1 MTRPFQFIT
10 EVAHLGFLRPTPFDP
25 KALPQKEPDFMS
37 PHFGTSGVRGL
48 VTGLTGDVIN
58 SYVRAFIAS
67 CPTGGAVHV
76 GRDLRPSS
84 PAIAR
89 DVIDAVRHAGLTA
102 FDHGDILTPG
112 LALASMGAGH
122 SAIMVT
128 GSHIPADRNGL
139 KFYTPNGEISKS
151 DEQAI
156 LAALNTS
163 FPDAPLGPLQTE
175 SSANA
180 AYVARYL
187 DGFGAMAL
195 TGLRIGIYEH
205 SSVAR
210 DILGEIMRAL
220 GAETITLARSDV
232 FIPVDTEAVDP
243 NTRSQLAIW
252 IKTHGLDAIVS
263 TDGDGDRP
271 MVTAADGSVI
281 AGDVLGPLTASFLG
295 ADTLVTPVSSNSN
308 VDHMAQFASVQR
320 TRIGSPFVIA
330 TMEQQLA
337 KSPTIRI
344 AGYEANGGFLLG
356 FAALGPAG
364 EIAPLMTRDSV
375 LPMVAP
381 LAAAVAQGVP
391 LAQLI
396 ATLPDHFTATDRAQ
410 NIPTQRSAAFIAS
423 LTADKSARTAFF
435 EGVGVEQNI
444 NLTDGLRVTF
454 DCGAIVHLRPSG
466 NAPEC
471 RCYVEARSKDR
482 ANTLL
487 DIHLVKLVTALT

>member
-1 MTRPFQFIT
+1 
-10 EVAHLGFLRPTPFDP
+10 
-25 KALPQKEPDFMS
+25 
-37 PHFGTSGVRGL
+37 
-48 VTGLTGDVIN
+48 
-58 SYVRAFIAS
+58 
-67 CPTGGAVHV
+67 
-76 GRDLRPSS
+76 
-84 PAIAR
+84 
-89 DVIDAVRHAGLTA
+89 
-102 FDHGDILTPG
+102 

-122 SAIMVT
+122 GAIMVT
-128 GSHIPADRNGL
+128 GSHIPTDRNGL

-175 SSANA
+175 SRANA

-243 NTRSQLAIW
+243 NTRSQLATW
-252 IKTHGLDAIVS
+252 IKTHELDAIVS

-271 MVTAADGSVI
+271 MVTAADGSII

-308 VDHMAQFASVQR
+308 VDHMAQFTSVQR

-337 KSPTIRI
+337 KSPTIQI

-364 EIAPLMTRDSV
+364 AIAPLMTRDSV
-375 LPMVAP
+375 LPMIAP

-423 LTADKSARTAFF
+423 LTSDKSARTEFF
-435 EGVGVEQNI
+435 EGVGVEQTI
-444 NLTDGLRVTF
+444 NRTDGLRVTF